1 MTEREYIIC
10 PLSNV
15 RETKQTSEDFLLS
28 QGLSLE
34 HEFEASIKQ
43 PNGYYIETVIHIR
56 GNLNSEWLK
65 KISENQKFKR
75 DLIMPL
81 YIEGDKY
88 FAGFS
93 TMTF

>member
-1 MTEREYIIC
+1 MIEKEYTIC
-10 PLSNV
+10 PLSNIK
-15 RETKQTSEDFLLS
+15 ESKQNSEDILLS
-28 QGLSLE
+28 QCLGLE
-34 HEFEASIKQ
+34 QEFEASIKQ

-56 GNLNSEWLK
+56 GNLNSEWQK
-65 KISENQKFKR
+65 KISENQKLKR

-93 TMTF
+93 TMII